1 MCTVGGVAPCP
12 SYKEYGT
19 GSDTRFELN
28 WSTDNVRGDTP
39 MVFYLKATDAA
50 GNTTTVERRWTQE
63 DIKPPEI
70 TVTGPEGVT
79 SSTRAAY
86 NLEANE
92 PVTWECS
99 FVLTPAGATE
109 PNTEVDTG
117 CYGGPMSWDINTDGK
132 YVFTFKA
139 KDAAGNTSTVTKTL
153 VLDRVKPTVSITS
166 GPGEGA
172 TVDTNSVSF
181 GWNAEDNLEVENV
194 RCFLEVAGTTER
206 IQVDGSA
213 PGDFK
218 CGGTSY
224 TGESR
229 NPATFSNL
237 ADGQYTFYVMV
248 FDSAGQWE
256 IATRTF
262 TVNTTPPGPRE
273 LANSPVAGTTGF
285 KFVGNENT
293 QLMQSFTP
301 TQNAVLESLEVS
313 LCRDVGLNGSW
324 LIPMQL
330 TLYEKTTWG
339 VSELKTLPTLWF
351 NVGGYCTGD
360 TNFIINRFSD
370 SNIQLEA
377 GHEYAISLVPGPDPF
392 MDRYLTWLHGE
403 AYSGGAA
410 YGGYGNYVSG
420 TPINSSGQD
429 LAFKVVGR

>member
-1 MCTVGGVAPCP
+1 LAVNFVSGVALADSPTTKADCKKGGYAKYGFKSQRECIKAVKNAPPADTIPPVLTQVAGPAEGELYAGGQMYFESNEPVTFTYNMCTVGGVAPCP

-262 TVNTTPPGPRE
+262 TVDTTP
-273 LANSPVAGTTGF
+273 
-285 KFVGNENT
+285 
-293 QLMQSFTP
+293 
-301 TQNAVLESLEVS
+301 
-313 LCRDVGLNGSW
+313 
-324 LIPMQL
+324 
-330 TLYEKTTWG
+330 
-339 VSELKTLPTLWF
+339 
-351 NVGGYCTGD
+351 
-360 TNFIINRFSD
+360 
-370 SNIQLEA
+370 
-377 GHEYAISLVPGPDPF
+377 
-392 MDRYLTWLHGE
+392 
-403 AYSGGAA
+403 
-410 YGGYGNYVSG
+410 
-420 TPINSSGQD
+420 
-429 LAFKVVGR
+429 